1 MEAAGAESLQDTPV
15 ETPVQNI
22 GGAENGALLSDPL
35 LAFIVKRWP
44 SLTAAQ
50 KCAIMESAVDPASV
64 PNPAV
69 APVIRKSQAP

>member
-1 MEAAGAESLQDTPV
+1 MEAAGVEPLQDTPV

-22 GGAENGALLSDPL
+22 GGAENGALPLDPM

-50 KCAIMESAVDPASV
+50 KCAIMESAVGPASV
-64 PNPAV
+64 PKPASTPEIGQYP
-69 APVIRKSQAP
+69 AS